1 MTMRSIRALTGPLL
15 AAWLMFTVA
24 PAEAGML
31 FSDAVLVRGR
41 ENLTSLELPVDAIGT
56 YRVTATDLKWF
67 GTPLEA
73 LSFGVFTSTQP
84 LKIMEGAGTLEFF
97 KAQTGKI
104 FLQIYTQTAGPRF
117 ANLVAIQL
125 ESVAPPVPLPAS
137 GELLLSLLTG
147 GWLFHARRRVGEYAR
162 RSVECATALVG
173 IGAARAH
180 VTGCDGAGSAR
191 GSEVGALARSA

>member
-1 MTMRSIRALTGPLL
+1 MTMRSIRTLSGLLLT
-15 AAWLMFTVA
+15 AWLTICVA

-73 LSFGVFTSTQP
+73 LSFGVFTSSQP

-125 ESVAPPVPLPAS
+125 DSVAPPVPLPAS
-137 GELLLSLLTG
+137 GELLLSMLASG
-147 GWLFHARRRVGEYAR
+147 GLFHARRRVRECAR
-162 RSVECATALVG
+162 RSLERVMAFLGTLV
-173 IGAARAH
+173 ARVHASH
-180 VTGCDGAGSAR
+180 
-191 GSEVGALARSA
+191 